1 MRYLVPLGRVLFALV
16 FIITSFGH
24 FSAETIGYAAS
35 KGVPMAELLVPLS
48 GVMSLLGGL
57 MIALGF
63 KARIGGWLIVAF
75 LVPVSLSMHAFW
87 AVDDPQQAMMDR
99 IQFMKNVAMLGG
111 ALLITYFGAGPV
123 SVDERRAHAIPATRE
138 PLPA

>member
-1 MRYLVPLGRVLFALV
+1 
-16 FIITSFGH
+16 
-24 FSAETIGYAAS
+24 
-35 KGVPMAELLVPLS
+35 
-48 GVMSLLGGL
+48 
-57 MIALGF
+57 
-63 KARIGGWLIVAF
+63 
-75 LVPVSLSMHAFW
+75 MHAFW